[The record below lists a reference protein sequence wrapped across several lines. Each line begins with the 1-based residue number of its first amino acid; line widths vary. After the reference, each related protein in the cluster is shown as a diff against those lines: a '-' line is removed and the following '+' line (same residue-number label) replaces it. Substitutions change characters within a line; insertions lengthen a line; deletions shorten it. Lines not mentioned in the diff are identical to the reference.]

1 MATTLKFLGSGS
13 AFTVGGDNFQSNIL
27 LTAPSGRHLLLDCG
41 TDIRFSLHAEGLS
54 YPDITDIYIS
64 HLHSDHVGGLEY
76 IGFTTKFDPQCDRPK
91 LYLSQDIATDL
102 WDKCLAGGMEATEGD
117 LTDLSSYFRV
127 NSLKPDESFTWE
139 GISFQLVK
147 LNHVDT
153 GFKLMPAYGLFFQIN
168 NRYIFFSGD
177 TKLCVERYLP
187 YYQQADIIFHDCEI
201 SA

>member
-1 MATTLKFLGSGS
+1 
-13 AFTVGGDNFQSNIL
+13 
-27 LTAPSGRHLLLDCG
+27 
-41 TDIRFSLHAEGLS
+41 
-54 YPDITDIYIS
+54 
-64 HLHSDHVGGLEY
+64 
-76 IGFTTKFDPQCDRPK
+76 
-91 LYLSQDIATDL
+91 
-102 WDKCLAGGMEATEGD
+102 MEATEGD

-201 SA
+201 SAYPTPVHAHYKDLALLPAAIKQKIWLYGYQPGRLPPATKDGFLGFVRQGQVFEF